1 MAQLVLVN
9 IWSEGIGNNK
19 PPLGLGY
26 LAAYLKKYLDFH
38 DITIVNTGERVF
50 EKIIAEGP
58 EVVGFTAYSAGYFDV
73 VELMERVKKELGLP
87 TIIGGPHVTCLPH
100 KLSEFADIGVIGEGE
115 ETVRELMQLFLNER
129 QFNPGKLK
137 NIPGIVFRDNGKL
150 VQTEPRPPIQPLD
163 KIPMPDRELLHIEEF
178 LKPSQILMTNEY
190 LRGATMLSSR
200 GCPFKCIYCH
210 VQSKW
215 GKPRYHSATRVAEEV
230 ELLVKKYGVE
240 GIYIEDDLFVSSL
253 KRIHDITDGLK
264 RSGIHGTVRFFLD
277 LRANLVNEKLAIA
290 LKEMGVV
297 KAALGLESGSER
309 IVRYLK
315 GGDVT
320 VEQNRN
326 AVRILNQ
333 HGIGCHCCFMI
344 GAPPETREDIRQTQ
358 DLIRELLDMNVRNY
372 CQVTVTTPLPGT
384 ELWEYALEK
393 GMIAE
398 EPDWRQF
405 SLSPQITRRQDFYV
419 NERIDFDEFL
429 KLVEKTTAIA
439 NSRRLK
445 SIMSRFSWHYVK
457 RIFEDPKLAWRILR
471 DYAGH
476 R

>member
-9 IWSEGIGNNK
+9 VWSAGIGNNK

-38 DITIVNTGERVF
+38 DIAIINTGERIF
-50 EKIIAEGP
+50 EKISAEKSA
-58 EVVGFTAYSAGYFDV
+58 VVGFTAYTAGYFDV
-73 VELMERVKKELGLP
+73 LELMARVKNELGLP

-100 KLSEFADIGVIGEGE
+100 KLSEFADVGVIGEGE
-115 ETVRELMQLFLNER
+115 ETFLELMQLFLDER
-129 QFNPGKLK
+129 RFNPIKLK
-137 NIPGIVFRDNGKL
+137 TIPGIVFRDNGQL
-150 VQTEPRPPIQPLD
+150 TQTESRSPIKPLD

-253 KRIHDITDGLK
+253 KRIHAITEGLK
-264 RSGIHGTVRFFLD
+264 RSGVHGNIRFFLD

-297 KAALGLESGSER
+297 KAALGLESGSEQ
-309 IVRYLK
+309 ILRYLK

-320 VEQNRN
+320 VQQNRR
-326 AVRILNQ
+326 AVQLLNRV
-333 HGIGCHCCFMI
+333 GIGCHCCFMI
-344 GAPPETREDIRQTQ
+344 GAPPETRQDIRKTQ
-358 DLIRELLDMNVRNY
+358 DLIREILDMNVRNF
-372 CQVTVTTPLPGT
+372 CQITVTTPLPGT
-384 ELWEYALEK
+384 GLWEYALEK
-393 GMIAE
+393 GMVSE
-398 EPDWRQF
+398 DVDWRQF
-405 SLSPQITRRQDFYV
+405 SLSPETTHRRDFYV
-419 NERIDFDEFL
+419 NEHIDFAEFL
-429 KLVEKTTAIA
+429 KLVEETRSLA

-445 SIMSRFSWHYVK
+445 SILSRFSWHYVQ
-457 RIFEDPKLAWRILR
+457 RILEDPKLAWRILR
-471 DYAGH
+471 DYVAH